1 MRTFYLSTSKDC
13 HISQY
18 EVGGET
24 YSDLVSYGK
33 RVAWYNHT
41 ENYVEVMGYFSPTTT
56 RHINLFLDFYGYD
69 KMKAIELKQIKDYT
83 K

>member
-1 MRTFYLSTSKDC
+1 
-13 HISQY
+13 
-18 EVGGET
+18 
-24 YSDLVSYGK
+24 
-33 RVAWYNHT
+33 
-41 ENYVEVMGYFSPTTT
+41 MGYFSPTTT